1 MPPCSPCSRQGVCL
15 GSERCSHAGVAVPL
29 LSQAVVLLCVSL
41 RMTVSCVLLVQL
53 FLSEDGLGCDAVSCL
68 PRPGR

>member
-1 MPPCSPCSRQGVCL
+1 M
-15 GSERCSHAGVAVPL
+15 PL